1 MAVPEERP
9 MHGLL
14 PCELFDGQHQGSIL
28 LVFPLELRP
37 DAARRRLKDE
47 RSVPFGAGC
56 PDEALTGFYGLAGD
70 DEHRPA
76 DEVGANDRAGHPGPE
91 AVERPG
97 RDVRHRFRRSS
108 FRHQLSLNKVEAGP
122 GKLTAL
128 EQGQRPMITGKD
140 GRRTIEL
147 ITAIYKSG
155 SLGQTV
161 TLPIQ
166 EDDDF
171 YTFQG
176 LLSHAPHFYEK
187 TASVENFAP
196 DTITVG
202 NYDEKK

>member
-1 MAVPEERP
+1 MEDLSFSTLQYADGSVAQVTASVVHHGEEQ
-9 MHGLL
+9 GVELQ
-14 PCELFDGQHQGSIL
+14 CEKAKIAAPWSCYASVSKDNG
-28 LVFPLELRP
+28 FPNR
-37 DAARRRLKDE
+37 
-47 RSVPFGAGC
+47 
-56 PDEALTGFYGLAGD
+56 DEALEGKLADFYNSLPHLPYEGHTGEIDHY
-70 DEHRPA
+70 
-76 DEVGANDRAGHPGPE
+76 
-91 AVERPG
+91 
-97 RDVRHRFRRSS
+97 
-108 FRHQLSLNKVEAGP
+108 
-122 GKLTAL
+122 LTAL